1 MQTKKYQEEADMDQ
15 KNKTDSNA
23 PIMEIEIQGH
33 KVTLCFAEKADPEL
47 AVRIKQALIGTY
59 LQSEK

>member
-1 MQTKKYQEEADMDQ
+1 MDQ
-15 KNKTDSNA
+15 KSKTAPNA
-23 PIMEIEIQGH
+23 PTMEIEIQGH

-47 AVRIKQALIGTY
+47 AVRVKQALIGTY

>member
-1 MQTKKYQEEADMDQ
+1 MQTKKYQEEADMEQ
-15 KNKTDSNA
+15 KSKTASNA
-23 PIMEIEIQGH
+23 STMEIEIQGH

-47 AVRIKQALIGTY
+47 AVRVKQALIGTY